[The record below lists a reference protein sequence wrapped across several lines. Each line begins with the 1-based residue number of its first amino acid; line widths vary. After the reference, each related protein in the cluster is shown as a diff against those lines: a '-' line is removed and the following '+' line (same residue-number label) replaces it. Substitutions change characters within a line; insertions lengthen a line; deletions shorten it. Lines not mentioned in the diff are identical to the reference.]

1 MLHVYGPLMPI
12 RLLEEIVFWKRQ
24 EKEHTE
30 VIRAIV
36 PQLEEVYV
44 QLLLEW
50 EQVFAKTEATAAA
63 WLDSV
68 VNHPHAMDASL
79 QHQLELLLKASVYQS
94 EQFLQ
99 QLEQVKRHSH
109 AVQSI
114 PLAPI
119 VIDHIASESQYFLN
133 VVQELTQA
141 PLTLV
146 SHGAS
151 NAAEGVAQPMA
162 HIHAAID
169 RGNASPY
176 QVSPSTSGMPC
187 WTTSAFD
194 AKEELY
200 ESVNT
205 SHQQPGVRAYIGNS
219 RAWHPGGGR
228 QNSTPAGAF
237 NASSVRSNSVEPIY
251 SSASRSANQPL
262 PDSTSASSYESSE
275 RADEAFVPIGGH
287 RLPPLPY
294 AYNALEP
301 YIDETTMR
309 IHHDKH
315 HQSYVDG
322 LNKAELA
329 LAESRRTG
337 NFDLIKYWENELAF
351 NGAGHYLHTIFW
363 DIMNPRGGGQPTGA
377 LRKQIEHD
385 FGSVDAFK
393 QQFSKAAEKV
403 EGSGWTILVW
413 SPRSRRLE
421 ILQAEKHQNL
431 SQWDV
436 IPLLPLDVWEHAYY
450 LKHQNERAKYID
462 DWWHIVYWPAVAER
476 FSQARKVKWTPY

>member
-1 MLHVYGPLMPI
+1 MLHVYGPLMPV
-12 RLLEEIVFWKRQ
+12 RLLEEIVFWKKQ
-24 EKEHTE
+24 EEEHTE

-36 PQLEEVYV
+36 PQLEDVYV

-50 EQVFAKTEATAAA
+50 EQVFAKTAATAAA

-68 VNHPHAMDASL
+68 LNHPHAPDAAN
-79 QHQLELLLKASVYQS
+79 QQQLDLLLKASVYQS

-99 QLEQVKRHSH
+99 QLGQIKQHSQAVKS
-109 AVQSI
+109 V

-119 VIDHIASESQYFLN
+119 VLDHIASESQYFLN
-133 VVQELTQA
+133 VVHELTQT
-141 PLTLV
+141 PFTSV
-146 SHGAS
+146 SPSQTA
-151 NAAEGVAQPMA
+151 A
-162 HIHAAID
+162 HIHAAMDTGVI
-169 RGNASPY
+169 SPY
-176 QVSPSTSGMPC
+176 QVSLQNSGMPN
-187 WTTSAFD
+187 WTASAFD

-205 SHQQPGVRAYIGNS
+205 SHQQSGVRAYIGNS

-228 QNSTPAGAF
+228 QKAAPAGVF
-237 NASSVRSNSVEPIY
+237 
-251 SSASRSANQPL
+251 SASYARSSGDEYVNGAAPSSPSTNQPP
-262 PDSTSASSYESSE
+262 PDSASSYESSE

-329 LAESRRTG
+329 LAEARRTG
-337 NFDLIKYWENELAF
+337 NFELIKYWENELAF

-363 DIMNPRGGGQPTGA
+363 NIMNPRGGGQPTGT

-403 EGSGWTILVW
+403 EGGGWTILVW

-450 LKHQNERAKYID
+450 LKHQNERVKYID
-462 DWWHIVYWPAVAER
+462 DWWHVVYWPAVAER
-476 FSQARKVKWTPY
+476 FCQARKLKWTPY